1 MKFLKRALVLVG
13 LLILVACHTDKPY
26 PVALQQ
32 AEHCLLQHPDSALIH
47 LSTLD
52 STIQQEPEETQ
63 MYYALLKTKAMDKKF
78 IKHTSDSLMT
88 KVVRFYESYGDKN
101 KLIEAYYYL
110 GSVYRDMRDAPRALA
125 AFQKAAEIGKNSQE
139 CEILGRIYSQIGT
152 LFAYQSLYED
162 ALKIYKKSYT
172 YYLNEKDELGL
183 VYALRNQGRMYESL
197 NNPDSTKYYYQAA
210 YKKAFDTK
218 DQELINSI
226 SIELGNVYL
235 DSGELDSAKKVFSR
249 IPELE
254 ENAIYLKGLGHSF
267 MLNLQLDSAQY
278 YFQEAL
284 QNEKKEQNI
293 YLISYLNR
301 ALGEIEAK
309 KGNYHSAF
317 DYLQKGFYWGDSI
330 KETTRTEAIGKI
342 NALYNYQHTEEE
354 NQQLLLENEHQ
365 LNQIYSLIISLLI
378 IIGAA
383 SFYINY
389 TRKQKRIAEEQA
401 NRLSILKDEQYKNSQ
416 ACIQENEFKIAQLE
430 ILLQK
435 AEGEKDVLQE
445 NIELLQSQKA
455 FLIASNKKIEM
466 SLNEKECLVTS
477 LKNSAIYQL
486 FHQAVHQEEKL
497 KSITEDSWKELQ
509 DVIDTTYNNFTKRLY
524 GFIPKITQH
533 ELRICYLIKIE
544 IQNKD
549 IARILCQSTQ
559 AISTTRGRLY
569 EKSHGEKGSAKF
581 FDDFILDL

>member
-125 AFQKAAEIGKNSQE
+125 AFQKAAKVGENSHRYDV
-139 CEILGRIYSQIGT
+139 LGRIYEQMGT
-152 LFAYQSLYED
+152 LFAFQSLYED
-162 ALKIYKKSYT
+162 ALKTYKKSYT
-172 YYLNEKDELGL
+172 YYQNEKDDIGL
-183 VYALRNQGRMYESL
+183 VYALRNQGRMHESL
-197 NNPDSTKYYYQAA
+197 NTDSTKYYYQAA

-235 DSGELDSAKKVFSR
+235 DLGMLDSAINVFSR

-254 ENAIYLKGLGHSF
+254 ENAIYLQGLGRIH
-267 MLNLQLDSAQY
+267 QLASRPDSAEY
-278 YFQEAL
+278 YYLRALQKGKSNQNNYLKNYVNKKLSKLEAL
-284 QNEKKEQNI
+284 
-293 YLISYLNR
+293 
-301 ALGEIEAK
+301 
-309 KGNYHSAF
+309 KGNYQSAF
-317 DYLQKGFYWGDSI
+317 NYAQNSLALEESI
-330 KETTRTEAIGKI
+330 KKSTRTEAIGKI

-383 SFYINY
+383 SIYINY

-416 ACIQENEFKIAQLE
+416 ACIQENKIKIVNLE

-466 SLNEKECLVTS
+466 SLNEKECLVNS

-559 AISTTRGRLY
+559 AISTARGRLY
-569 EKSHGEKGSAKF
+569 EKSHGEKGSAKL

>member
-13 LLILVACHTDKPY
+13 LLILVACHADKPY

-125 AFQKAAEIGKNSQE
+125 AFQKAAKVGENSHRYDV
-139 CEILGRIYSQIGT
+139 LGRIYEQMGT
-152 LFAYQSLYED
+152 LFAFQSLYED
-162 ALKIYKKSYT
+162 ALKTYKKSYT
-172 YYLNEKDELGL
+172 YYQNEKDDIGL
-183 VYALRNQGRMYESL
+183 VYALRNQGRMHESL
-197 NNPDSTKYYYQAA
+197 NTDSTKYYYQAA

-235 DSGELDSAKKVFSR
+235 DLGMLDSAINVFSR

-254 ENAIYLKGLGHSF
+254 ENAIYLQGLGRIH
-267 MLNLQLDSAQY
+267 QLASRPDSAKY
-278 YFQEAL
+278 Y
-284 QNEKKEQNI
+284 
-293 YLISYLNR
+293 YLR
-301 ALGEIEAK
+301 A
-309 KGNYHSAF
+309 
-317 DYLQKGFYWGDSI
+317 LQKGKSNQNNYLKNYVNKKLSKLEALKGNFQSAFNYAQNSLALEESI
-330 KETTRTEAIGKI
+330 KKSTRTEAIGKI

-383 SFYINY
+383 SIYINY

-416 ACIQENEFKIAQLE
+416 AYIQDNEIKIANLE

-455 FLIASNKKIEM
+455 LLIASNKKIEM
-466 SLNEKECLVTS
+466 SLNEKECLVNS

-509 DVIDTTYNNFTKRLY
+509 KIIDTTYNNFTKRLY

-581 FDDFILDL
+581 FDDFIFDL

>member
-1 MKFLKRALVLVG
+1 MKYLKRTLVLAG
-13 LLILVACHTDKPY
+13 LLILVACHADKPY

-32 AEHCLLQHPDSALIH
+32 AEHCLLQYPDSALIH

-63 MYYALLKTKAMDKKF
+63 MYYALLKTKAMDKDN
-78 IKHTSDSLMT
+78 IDHTSDSLMT

-125 AFQKAAEIGKNSQE
+125 AFQKAAELEENSHE
-139 CEILGRIYSQIGT
+139 CEILGRIYSQMGT
-152 LFAYQSLYED
+152 LLSYQSLYEE
-162 ALKIYKKSYT
+162 ALILYKKSYA
-172 YYLNEKDELGL
+172 YYLNKKDDSGL
-183 VYALRNQGRMYESL
+183 FYALRNQGRMHESL
-197 NNPDSTKYYYQAA
+197 NTDSTKYYYQAA

-235 DSGELDSAKKVFSR
+235 DLGMLDSAKKVFSR
-249 IPELE
+249 IPELKE
-254 ENAIYLKGLGHSF
+254 DAIYLKGLARIH
-267 MLNLQLDSAQY
+267 QLASQPDSAECY
-278 YFQEAL
+278 YL
-284 QNEKKEQNI
+284 
-293 YLISYLNR
+293 R
-301 ALGEIEAK
+301 A
-309 KGNYHSAF
+309 
-317 DYLQKGFYWGDSI
+317 LQKGKSNQNNYLKNYVNKKLSKLEALKGNFQSAFNYAQNSLALEESI
-330 KETTRTEAIGKI
+330 KKSTRTEAIGKI

-383 SFYINY
+383 SIYINY

-416 ACIQENEFKIAQLE
+416 AYIQENEIKIANLE

-455 FLIASNKKIEM
+455 LLIASNKKIEM
-466 SLNEKECLVTS
+466 SLNEKECLVNS

-569 EKSHGEKGSAKF
+569 EKSHGEKGSAKL